1 MRLIELRAN
10 KESFK
15 TVRFN
20 RTGLS
25 IIVAKKRTSEEKN
38 TYNSVGKSLCV
49 ALVHFCLASKPNKE
63 LEIKLPDWEFELD
76 FEVDGINYT
85 SSRNTSSQNIIA
97 LGSAVLALDEF
108 RHLFGSKVFNLGEDD
123 SQLSFRSLIA
133 RFIRPS
139 RSSYSSYNTYI
150 TEEQPYNKLLNTSY
164 LLGLDTS
171 LVREKY
177 SLKKQL
183 DQAQAGKKI
192 VDNDASL
199 KEYFQDVDPKN
210 LDIEIFT
217 LESQIDELDKDIA
230 NFKVAENYTGMQN
243 DADRITRELRKARN
257 DGVVLRNALVATQR
271 SLESRIDISTSKLLH
286 FFEEAKVYFS
296 DTIVHH
302 LKSLESFHENLIAE
316 RTKYLLKE
324 KSKFEKNLSD
334 NEEKIQA
341 LSSSQDEALRFLN
354 SHGALA
360 DYSNLAGKQNSLRI
374 KLEKLK
380 QYDKILKGHRLK
392 KEEIKKDLS
401 EENLKADKYLNS
413 IDEIKRK
420 NVLIFNQLAN
430 SFYDNK
436 SSGISIE
443 NNTGENQIRFNV
455 EARIQDDKGDAVS
468 EVKIFCFD
476 WTLLKGK
483 NNHSVDFIFHDSRIL
498 DGMDS
503 RQIATLFKTSYAECK
518 KNSYQYIIS
527 ANHNTIESVKAE
539 LTSDEFLE
547 LITKNEVLELNDI
560 SDEGKLLGIQVD
572 LNY

>member
-10 KESFK
+10 KDSFK

-20 RTGLS
+20 RNGLS
-25 IIVAKKRTSEEKN
+25 IIVAKKRTIEEKN

-63 LEIKLPDWEFELD
+63 FEVKLPDWEFELD
-76 FEVDGINYT
+76 FEIAGIKHT
-85 SSRNTSSQNIIA
+85 SRRSTVTQNNI
-97 LGSAVLALDEF
+97 VLNNGVLTLEEF
-108 RHLFGSKVFNLGEDD
+108 KQVFGQEVFNLGEDD
-123 SQLSFRSLIA
+123 GQLSFRSLIA
-133 RFIRPS
+133 RFIRPT
-139 RSSYSSYNTYI
+139 RSSYFAYNTYI

-183 DQAQAGKKI
+183 DQAQAGKKLI
-192 VDNDASL
+192 DNDASI
-199 KEYFQDVDPKN
+199 KEYFQDIDPKN

-217 LESQIDELDKDIA
+217 LESQIDELSKGIA
-230 NFKVAENYTGMQN
+230 EFKVAENYTVMQN

-257 DGVVLRNALVATQR
+257 EAVVLQNSLNATQR
-271 SLESRIDISTSKLLH
+271 SLESRIDISTSKLIS
-286 FFEEAKVYFS
+286 FFEEAQVYFS
-296 DTIVHH
+296 ETIVNH
-302 LKSLESFHENLIAE
+302 LSNLETFHENLIAE

-324 KSKFEKNLSD
+324 KSKFEESLFETEERIRTLS
-334 NEEKIQA
+334 
-341 LSSSQDEALRFLN
+341 LGQDDALRFLN
-354 SHGALA
+354 SHGALS
-360 DYSNLAGKQNSLRI
+360 DYSNLASKQSSLKI

-392 KEEIKKDLS
+392 KEELKKDLS

-443 NNTGENQIRFNV
+443 NNTGENQVRFNI

-476 WTLLKGK
+476 WTLLKAK
-483 NNHSVDFIFHDSRIL
+483 HNHHVDFIFHDSRIL

-503 RQIATLFKTSYAECK
+503 RQIATLFKVSHSECER
-518 KNSYQYIIS
+518 NSYQYIIS

-539 LTSDEFLE
+539 LSDDEFSE
-547 LITKNEVLELNDI
+547 LITRNEVLELNDM

>member
-1 MRLIELRAN
+1 MRLVELRAN

-20 RTGLS
+20 KTGLS
-25 IIVAKKRTSEEKN
+25 IIVARKRTTEEKD

-49 ALVHFCLASKPNKE
+49 ALVHFCLASKTNKE
-63 LEIKLPDWEFELD
+63 FESKLPDWEFELE
-76 FEVDGINYT
+76 FEIDSTTYI
-85 SSRNTSSQNIIA
+85 SRRNTLTQNNIILNGDILSLEIFRER
-97 LGSAVLALDEF
+97 LGN
-108 RHLFGSKVFNLGEDD
+108 KVFNLSQDT

-133 RFIRPS
+133 RFIRPT

-150 TEEQPYNKLLNTSY
+150 SEEQPFNKLLNTAY
-164 LLGLDTS
+164 LLGLNTE
-171 LVREKY
+171 LIQNKY

-192 VDNDASL
+192 IDNDVSI
-199 KEYFQDVDPKN
+199 KEYFQDIDPKN

-217 LESQIDELDKDIA
+217 LESQIEEIGRGIE
-230 NFKVAENYTGMQN
+230 NFKIAENYAAIQN
-243 DADRITRELRKARN
+243 EADGVSRELRQ
-257 DGVVLRNALVATQR
+257 LRNEAVILKNALIATQK
-271 SLESRIDISTSKLLH
+271 SLENKVDISTSKLLN
-286 FFEEAKVYFS
+286 FFKEAQVYFS
-296 DTIVHH
+296 DTIVNH
-302 LKSLESFHENLIAE
+302 LSNLELFHSNLVAE
-316 RTKYLLKE
+316 RTKYLSQE
-324 KSKFEKNLSD
+324 KIKFEEQLDKVEERISDLSFR
-334 NEEKIQA
+334 
-341 LSSSQDEALRFLN
+341 QDEALRFLD
-354 SHGALA
+354 SHGALS
-360 DYSNLAGKQNSLRI
+360 DYSNLSNKQSALKS

-413 IDEIKRK
+413 IDETKRK
-420 NVLIFNQLAN
+420 NVLIFNQLAS
-430 SFYDNK
+430 SFYDK
-436 SSGISIE
+436 KTSGISIE
-443 NNTGENQIRFNV
+443 NNTGENQLRFNI

-476 WTLLKGK
+476 WTLLKGRY
-483 NNHSVDFIFHDSRIL
+483 NHAIDFIFHDSRIL

-503 RQIATLFKTSYAECK
+503 RQIAALFKLSYQECT

-527 ANHNTIESVKAE
+527 ANLNTIESVKAE
-539 LTSDEFLE
+539 LTDEEFSEIILR
-547 LITKNEVLELNDI
+547 NEILELNDL